1 MTRSA
6 RAALVLPVV
15 ALLAVSAAGCG
26 SAGGLKSAGAT
37 PSAVGPARL
46 WPELPPA
53 RNDTQ
58 EDLGDATPEVVPGIK
73 IPDGDLHRVN
83 ALAVVQAEVRAH
95 PGEETG
101 QDAMPAEI
109 AAKILACEG
118 RAGDKGCPVMTAY
131 YRDLTGSGK
140 DELIVGIDLGDR
152 DQYGIGIR
160 VYTQD
165 DGRLV
170 RIMSTT
176 QPVISAELAGRDLI
190 VRAPAQFAG
199 YEFRD
204 VWSWDARARS
214 MLPTRMEIVRAPGPS
229 GEPRSPRTPE
239 PSPAPTATSTPS
251 VHKET
256 QTQTQTQ
263 TVVPAPDAP
272 TATPVSP
279 TPETSAAAA
288 R

>member
-1 MTRSA
+1 MKPRS
-6 RAALVLPVV
+6 AALVLPAV
-15 ALLAVSAAGCG
+15 ALLAATAVGCG

-53 RNDTQ
+53 RSDTQ
-58 EDLGDATPEVVPGIK
+58 DDLGDVKPEVVPGIK
-73 IPDGDLHRVN
+73 VPDGDLHRVN

-95 PGEETG
+95 PDEATG

-109 AAKILACEG
+109 RTKILDCEG
-118 RAGDKGCPVMTAY
+118 KAGDKGCPVMTAY

-152 DQYGIGIR
+152 DAYGIGIR
-160 VYTQD
+160 AYTQD
-165 DGRLV
+165 EGRLV

-190 VRAPAQFAG
+190 LRSPAQFAG

-204 VWSWDARARS
+204 VWSWDGSARS
-214 MLPTRMEIVRAPGPS
+214 MLPKRMEIVKAPGA
-229 GEPRSPRTPE
+229 SPRAGLSETPPSAA
-239 PSPAPTATSTPS
+239 PSP
-251 VHKET
+251 
-256 QTQTQTQ
+256 
-263 TVVPAPDAP
+263 
-272 TATPVSP
+272 
-279 TPETSAAAA
+279 SAAATP
-288 R
+288 